1 MRQEYALDIETL
13 STTVWRILSG
23 MPVEVFDEEDYSVW
37 ENDMWELVSPR
48 IEGDFKGSRA
58 IGSANM
64 ITAFNI
70 VHQKLLINEIQQIQE
85 IDSTTRNLELFRDI
99 LEHLQEQ
106 KLIRKKPHRV
116 RQTFQVVSSNT

>member
-1 MRQEYALDIETL
+1 MEIDKLNA
-13 STTVWRILSG
+13 TVWRILSG
-23 MPVEVFDEEDYSVW
+23 MPVEVFDEETYSVW
-37 ENDMWELVSPR
+37 ENDLWELVAPR
-48 IEGDFKGSRA
+48 KEGDFKGSRT

-70 VHQKLLINEIQQIQE
+70 VHQKLLINQLQQVQE
-85 IDSTTRNLELFRDI
+85 VDSTTRNLELFKCI
-99 LEHLQEQ
+99 LDNLQEQ

>member
-1 MRQEYALDIETL
+1 MDIEKL
-13 STTVWRILSG
+13 GDTVWRIISG
-23 MPVEVFDEEDYSVW
+23 MPIEVFDEEKYSVW
-37 ENDMWELVSPR
+37 ENDLWELVSPR
-48 IEGDFKGSRA
+48 REGDFKGSRV

-70 VHQKLLINEIQQIQE
+70 VHQKLLIKQIQHVHDV
-85 IDSTTRNLELFRDI
+85 DSTTRNLVLFKQV

-116 RQTFQVVSSNT
+116 RQTFQVITSNT